1 MRPALTLAA
10 MLLLGACADYPEVIE
25 AQSARADAPA
35 PPLLPLD
42 ELLARA
48 GTATV
53 TSDTEASLE
62 ARAAALRARA
72 AALQAPPAQP

>member
-1 MRPALTLAA
+1 MRLALILAA
-10 MLLLGACADYPEVIE
+10 MAALAGCTAFPEVE
-25 AQSARADAPA
+25 ARTSRADEPA

-48 GTATV
+48 GTPTV
-53 TSDTEASLE
+53 TPETQASLE

-72 AALQAPPAQP
+72 ASLQSAPAEP